1 MSEEPKSGKPRIAAL
16 VGLSL
21 LEVIRNRDLPPEII
35 DAEDP
40 ALTMPRRLGL
50 TEAVELQIRR
60 YREEVRRKE
69 RMTDEEA
76 RALFELVLRR
86 PDSTEVFLQAGEIL
100 AGKDAPVG
108 GLTRWLPKGVRFAL
122 ARRQFRKQLRT
133 LFGRSIGGFAKGPFV
148 LEASG
153 HFFMELDG
161 GGDACAILSGIAQT
175 TVSRYLRAP
184 FRVIHPS
191 CIARTD
197 ELCRWTVTADGGG
210 SETATMEGTH
220 GREG

>member
-1 MSEEPKSGKPRIAAL
+1 MSEEPKSEKPRIAAL

-21 LEVIRNRDLPPEII
+21 LEVIRNRDLPTEII
-35 DAEDP
+35 NAEDP
-40 ALTMPRRLGL
+40 GFTMPRRLGL

-60 YREEVRRKE
+60 YREEVRRKG
-69 RMTDEEA
+69 RMTDDEA

-108 GLTRWLPKGVRFAL
+108 GLTRWLPRGVRFAL
-122 ARRQFRKQLRT
+122 SRRQFRRQLRA

-153 HFFMELDG
+153 HFFLELDG
-161 GGDACAILSGIAQT
+161 GGDACAILSGIAQA

-184 FRVIHPS
+184 LQLIHPS
-191 CIARTD
+191 CVARKD
-197 ELCRWTVTADGGG
+197 EICRWTLTDQ
-210 SETATMEGTH
+210 GTDSLNV
-220 GREG
+220 